1 MVRSSDS
8 SNTFHTILLIFAMA
22 VLAGF
27 VGLVLGGKMGLIGA
41 VLLTIFGLAF
51 GSRASAALILRMY
64 KAQPIHPHQAPQLFE
79 IYDELCR
86 RAQLSPKPKLFYIP
100 SKMPNAFAVG
110 VGNNSSVAL
119 TDGIIRMM
127 NPREL
132 EGILAHE
139 LTHVQC
145 RDTSVLG
152 VADIISRTISAL
164 SRVGLLM
171 LFFSMGSMFGK
182 TAVPFWTTGAI
193 LFFSPSIAI
202 MLQLAL
208 SRTREFNADRGA
220 AELTGDAMGLASALK
235 KLEHVIERGVFE
247 KILRPGMR
255 RQQPAMLRTHPPTE
269 DRLAALMEIAKELE
283 SSKSGDADRSLPAE
297 FDSGAPYAPPAEVT
311 RKIKNPRYHFFSGL
325 WR

>member
-1 MVRSSDS
+1 MVRSKDA
-8 SNTFHTILLIFAMA
+8 SNTLHTILLILAMA

-27 VGLVLGGKMGLIGA
+27 VGFVLGGKLGLVSA
-41 VLLTIFGLAF
+41 VLLMLFGLAM
-51 GSRASAALILRMY
+51 GSRASAALVLRMY
-64 KAQPIHPHQAPQLFE
+64 KAQPIHPQQAPQ
-79 IYDELCR
+79 IYAIYNELCR
-86 RAQLSPKPKLFYIP
+86 RAELSPYPRLYYIP
-100 SKMPNAFAVG
+100 SRMPNAFAVG
-110 VGNNSSVAL
+110 TGNSSAVAL

-127 NPREL
+127 NPREMA
-132 EGILAHE
+132 GILAHE

-171 LFFSMGSMFGK
+171 LFFSAGSFFGK
-182 TAVPFWTTGAI
+182 SAIQFWITGAV
-193 LFFSPSIAI
+193 LFFSPTVAV

-220 AELTGDAMGLASALK
+220 AELTGDAHGLASALK
-235 KLEHVIERGVFE
+235 KLDRMAQGGGGVLQ

-269 DRLAALMEIAKELE
+269 DRVAALMEVAQEIESRESLPEELFPRE
-283 SSKSGDADRSLPAE
+283 RRIVPADRPR
-297 FDSGAPYAPPAEVT
+297 V
-311 RKIKNPRYHFFSGL
+311 RQKPRYRFLSGL

>member
-1 MVRSSDS
+1 MIRSKDS
-8 SNTFHTILLIFAMA
+8 SNTFHTILLILTMA

-27 VGLVLGGKMGLIGA
+27 VGFVLGGKLGLFGA
-41 VLLTIFGLAF
+41 VALTVFGLVA
-51 GSRASAALILRMY
+51 GSRASAAIVLRMY
-64 KAQPIHPHQAPQLFE
+64 KAQPIHPQQAPQLFA

-86 RAQLSPKPKLFYIP
+86 RAQLSPHPKLYYIP
-100 SKMPNAFAVG
+100 TRMPNAFAVG
-110 VGNNSSVAL
+110 VGESSAVAL

-132 EGILAHE
+132 AGILAHE
-139 LTHVQC
+139 ITHVQC

-171 LFFSMGSMFGK
+171 IFLSAGSFFGK
-182 TAVPFWTTGAI
+182 SAIAFWATGAI
-193 LFFSPSIAI
+193 LFFSPTVAV

-220 AELTGDAMGLASALK
+220 AELTGDAHGLASALK
-235 KLEHVIERGVFE
+235 KLDRIVQNHGGVLG
-247 KILRPGMR
+247 KILRPGMK
-255 RQQPAMLRTHPPTE
+255 RQQPAMLRTHPPTD
-269 DRLAALMEIAKELE
+269 DRIAALMEVAQELE
-283 SSKSGDADRSLPAE
+283 SRQLLPQELLPNDRRI
-297 FDSGAPYAPPAEVT
+297 APVDRPRV
-311 RKIKNPRYHFFSGL
+311 RQKPRYRFLSGL